1 MFKNDSELI
10 AMLDFLEFDYE
21 MDSSN
26 PGIRTK
32 VGEFISYDVLNMP
45 STYFEKLSHQTYNI
59 SLVSKIESENR
70 TNTKY
75 NPTFNLS
82 QFDKKDFLRKYRME
96 SAAWVL
102 MVVICN

>member
-21 MDSSN
+21 MDSVN

-32 VGEFISYDVLNMP
+32 VGEFISYDVLDMP

-82 QFDKKDFLRKYRME
+82 QFDKKDFLRNYRME
-96 SAAWVL
+96 FAA
-102 MVVICN
+102 

>member
-1 MFKNDSELI
+1 MFNNDSELI

-21 MDSSN
+21 LDSSN

-32 VGEFISYDVLNMP
+32 VGEFISYDILNKP
-45 STYFEKLSHQTYNI
+45 STYFETLYHQTYNI
-59 SLVSKIESENR
+59 NLVSKIESENK

-82 QFDKKDFLRKYRME
+82 QFDKKDFLRDYRME
-96 SAAWVL
+96 FAA
-102 MVVICN
+102 